1 MPFSS
6 YGIGM
11 QMQEVKKH
19 LELTSKFGLGVQNE
33 AGQRLTVL
41 SRECPVHSKYQT
53 QDGQFQSQ
61 TDYILRSQRWGSS
74 TQSAKTKAGAD
85 YGSDQLLTAK
95 FRFKLKQ
102 AGKTTRPFRYDL
114 NQISYDY
121 TVWVTNRFKGL
132 DLVDRVPEELLI
144 AVGNIT

>member
-1 MPFSS
+1 
-6 YGIGM
+6 
-11 QMQEVKKH
+11 MQEVKKH